1 MRAVVLGIG
10 NTILSDEAAGV
21 RTVEA
26 LEQAYQI
33 PDNVLVIDGGT
44 SGMEMIEDLS
54 NLDFLLVVDVVTTG
68 AAPGTLVKIAG
79 AEIPVFFRDK
89 LSPHQIGLPDVLAS
103 LELLDAIPKEIVVL
117 GVEPISL
124 ELGLDMTPTVA
135 ATIPEL
141 VHRAVT
147 ELRARGYKMTDVPV
161 THLPR
166 TAGSPT
172 GANLKVVVRAFRD
185 LFKFRLRLWRELREE
200 RKSDAD

>member
-21 RTVEA
+21 RAVEA
-26 LEQAYQI
+26 LEQAWQMA
-33 PDNVLVIDGGT
+33 DNVLVIDGGT

-54 NLDFLLVVDVVTTG
+54 KLDFLLVIDVVLTG

-79 AEIPVFFRDK
+79 DEIPVFFRDK

-124 ELGLDMTPTVA
+124 ELGMDMTPTVA
-135 ATIPEL
+135 ATVPEL
-141 VHRAVT
+141 VRRAVA
-147 ELRARGYKMTDVPV
+147 ELRARGYVLEP
-161 THLPR
+161 L
-166 TAGSPT
+166 TAL
-172 GANLKVVVRAFRD
+172 AA
-185 LFKFRLRLWRELREE
+185 
-200 RKSDAD
+200 